1 MKVILQKSVPKLGKT
16 GDILE
21 VNPGYAQNA
30 LFPKGLAIPATP
42 IAIAALEK
50 KVIGLKNQKE
60 QHVAEV
66 TSALATINDKT
77 IIYTA
82 KANAQGTLFSK
93 IDATALAHFLEQK
106 LHIHID
112 PKHITID
119 GGTIKT
125 LGTASF
131 TVSASDKKIHA
142 SLSIEEEK

>member
-1 MKVILQKSVPKLGKT
+1 MKVILQKSVPKLGKA

-30 LFPKGLAIPATP
+30 LFPKRLAIPATP

-77 IIYTA
+77 IVYTA
-82 KANAQGTLFSK
+82 KANTQGTLFSK
-93 IDATALAHFLEQK
+93 IDAIALAHFLEQK

-119 GGTIKT
+119 GGTIKA
-125 LGTASF
+125 LGIASF